1 MKLSL
6 PSPLLPCLLS
16 TSSTLSLFIFT
27 FFLLH
32 RFPLLLLQL
41 LLLSRLLPL
50 LLLSRLLLLLLLPRL
65 FPPSS
70 PPPASPLSPPL
81 PAPSPPS
88 PAPSPSP
95 SPPPPTPSPTPSPSQ
110 SLSFFCLQHLVR
122 LHTVSGSSEPPH
134 GTRLDTRLP
143 VQGLAI
149 LAFPPPAT
157 SSAPSGLFQDQP

>member
-65 FPPSS
+65 FPRSS
-70 PPPASPLSPPL
+70 PPPASP
-81 PAPSPPS
+81 PSLPS
-88 PAPSPSP
+88 PAPSP
-95 SPPPPTPSPTPSPSQ
+95 TLSPSQ
-110 SLSFFCLQHLVR
+110 YPSPLLYTTSCE
-122 LHTVSGSSEPPH
+122 TSIVSGSSEPPH

-149 LAFPPPAT
+149 LAFPPWPRHRPHPVFFKT
-157 SSAPSGLFQDQP
+157 NPLSGWNRSDGLRLTLRNLP